1 MITGLFAYPLWHD
14 AAWGHLSHN
23 CYVTAT
29 PEESK
34 RLISPIFW
42 DLRPSFKKE
51 SITENKDI
59 NVWIDKY
66 LGVGEWVM
74 DQSVAIAGSSAW
86 FERKR

>member
-1 MITGLFAYPLWHD
+1 MLELFSLKTSLANKT
-14 AAWGHLSHN
+14 HLG
-23 CYVTAT
+23 
-29 PEESK
+29 
-34 RLISPIFW
+34 
-42 DLRPSFKKE
+42 DLRPSFKKD

-74 DQSVAIAGSSAW
+74 DQSVAIAGSSGW

>member
-1 MITGLFAYPLWHD
+1 MKRSTGL
-14 AAWGHLSHN
+14 
-23 CYVTAT
+23 T
-29 PEESK
+29 
-34 RLISPIFW
+34 
-42 DLRPSFKKE
+42 PSFKKD

-74 DQSVAIAGSSAW
+74 DQSVAIAGSSGW